1 MVGEVKA
8 VRITGSG
15 LGSPLREIDK
25 RAVTP
30 EWLLDVE
37 MSSEEPIE
45 VVKKT
50 GRGKR
55 KKVEHI
61 K

>member
-8 VRITGSG
+8 VRIKRSG
-15 LGSPLREIDK
+15 LGSPLRERDK

-37 MSSEEPIE
+37 IESEEPIE
-45 VVKKT
+45 VIKKV

-55 KKVEHI
+55 KKAEHS